1 MNSRFFAMPVAN
13 GRFRPF
19 QMKPQPGRVRRKSGP
34 IVSYKA
40 LHWGGYLHARAERGR
55 RKAEASGQSPEDMIS
70 DLLDKA
76 AGEGRPFASER
87 SLRASVCREWCALRS
102 FVLVEPIPG
111 RAYSW

>member
-1 MNSRFFAMPVAN
+1 MPAVSKK
-13 GRFRPF
+13 FQSF

-40 LHWGGYLHARAERGR
+40 LHWSGYLHARAERGR

-76 AGEGRPFASER
+76 AGEG
-87 SLRASVCREWCALRS
+87 
-102 FVLVEPIPG
+102 
-111 RAYSW
+111 